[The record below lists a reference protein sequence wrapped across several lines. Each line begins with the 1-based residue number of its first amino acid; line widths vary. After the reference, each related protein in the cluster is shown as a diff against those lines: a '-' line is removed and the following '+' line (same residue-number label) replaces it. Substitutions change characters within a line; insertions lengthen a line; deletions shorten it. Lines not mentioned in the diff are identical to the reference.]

1 MQEMK
6 NDEIEVDLKELF
18 FVFWGKLWIILLS
31 GIVLGI
37 AAYFYTSVMITPQ
50 YASDG
55 TVYILTR
62 SNSNQQV
69 TTGDLNMSAQLT
81 SDFEELIIS
90 HTVLDEVIEQIDYE
104 GLTFE
109 SLKNKITVTN
119 RTDTRILQ
127 ITVTDPDPLMAK
139 AIVDKVIE
147 ISSEKI
153 KSIMDIEAVNLVDE
167 GTLNSTPVSPSYK
180 KNVLIGV
187 LIGIVITSAI
197 VIVMY
202 LLDDKIHTGE
212 DIEKYLGLSVLGVIP
227 EVSNEKKKM
236 RRKGVK

>member
-18 FVFWGKLWIILLS
+18 FVFWEKLWIILLS

-104 GLTFE
+104 GLTFG

-187 LIGIVITSAI
+187 LIGIVITTAI

>member
-104 GLTFE
+104 GLTFG

-153 KSIMDIEAVNLVDE
+153 KALWILKQSIWWMKE
-167 GTLNSTPVSPSYK
+167 
-180 KNVLIGV
+180 
-187 LIGIVITSAI
+187 
-197 VIVMY
+197 
-202 LLDDKIHTGE
+202 H
-212 DIEKYLGLSVLGVIP
+212 
-227 EVSNEKKKM
+227 
-236 RRKGVK
+236 

>member
-18 FVFWGKLWIILLS
+18 FVFWGKLLIILLS
-31 GIVLGI
+31 VIVLGI
-37 AAYFYTSVMITPQ
+37 SAYFYTSVMITPQ

-104 GLTFE
+104 GLTFG